1 MYERSAIVLENY
13 FSKIFGLNKLKN
25 LKTNY
30 EEYAQ
35 MIEEIKEYQ
44 RVMQEEEKI
53 MKKFE
58 EAAAEIEEIQ
68 KKQSQL
74 HEENINIENQRDQ
87 IFNDLSE
94 NPSILYQ
101 KLEKIE
107 NKVESNNEELKNI
120 REKYI
125 KALVIFTERQKE
137 RNKYARMHR
146 TTETEY
152 LNNVK
157 IAIKDFDEIDNQKI
171 QEIKKFVQDNK
182 NSYIQEIIEIM
193 LKNGKNERVQFDQTA
208 ITNAVNARMEIAQ
221 EEANLY
227 LSIYERMKKLLV
239 ELSNGNIKLA
249 KSEKLLRDASVK
261 FAFLNAE
268 KEYIVSF
275 LDNERI
281 TAMNGKIIH
290 QESMKEACKNFVAD
304 INQINNLYE
313 LVVRETVGKATKK
326 AYKELYN
333 KTYLKEIQEKERDFE
348 EEVTNIKIN
357 IGTVI
362 NSNYWRIEGIK
373 NIYNTFQD
381 EIGEKFGKDLSDY
394 KIEDLS
400 EKNQENAHIINKV
413 VEEEE
418 EENIEDYIKI
428 DKKQEKNE
436 PEEDANYTD
445 DSDYGEEDYDGYDDE
460 YEEENYDEDDYD
472 EYDNDYDYGDEYDS
486 EYDDY
491 EDDEYDDQND
501 ESEYEDDYYDDD
513 EYDEFEEVQF
523 DEEEEESLNKKKNSK
538 ISEPGNKKNKNGKK
552 GEKGERGIF
561 GKLFGK

>member
-491 EDDEYDDQND
+491 EDDEYDDQDD

>member
-53 MKKFE
+53 MKRFE

-436 PEEDANYTD
+436 PEEGTNYTD
-445 DSDYGEEDYDGYDDE
+445 DSDYDDE

-491 EDDEYDDQND
+491 EEDEYDDQDD